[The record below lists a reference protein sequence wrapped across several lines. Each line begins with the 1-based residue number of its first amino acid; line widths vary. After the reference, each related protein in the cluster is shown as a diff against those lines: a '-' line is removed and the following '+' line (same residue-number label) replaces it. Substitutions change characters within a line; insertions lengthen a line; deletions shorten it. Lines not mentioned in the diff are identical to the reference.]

1 MKKAKRIYC
10 IEGYWDYGK
19 REVEP
24 TVEPIL
30 ALLQQWGQWNYMRR
44 DCVTLPEF
52 QFYLKNEWSR
62 CQAGSILYIA
72 SHAYPTGFTLSENEH
87 VELNQ
92 LAAWL
97 EGIEGRA
104 DNCLVHFGGCE
115 IMSAGEG
122 EIRKFMERTWAMG
135 VSGYRVEGDWANLDR
150 PTLALELM
158 LFSAIAEEGID
169 LANGKQYGK
178 LVRIRESLQQR
189 FADCEFEL
197 YHRLEE
203 QGG

>member
-1 MKKAKRIYC
+1 MKKTKRIYC
-10 IEGYWDYGK
+10 IEGHWNYGK

-24 TVEPIL
+24 TVEPML
-30 ALLQQWGQWNYMRR
+30 ALLQQWDQWDYMRR

-62 CQAGSILYIA
+62 CTAGSILYIA
-72 SHAYPTGFTLSENEH
+72 SHAYETGFTLSEDEH

-97 EGIEGRA
+97 EGIDGRA
-104 DNCLVHFGGCE
+104 DNCLVHFGGCD
-115 IMSAGEG
+115 IMSAGER

-135 VSGYRVEGDWANLDR
+135 VSGYRVEGDWVNLDR
-150 PTLALELM
+150 PTLALDLM
-158 LFSAIAEEGID
+158 LFSAIAEEGTD

-178 LVRIRESLQQR
+178 LVRIKESLQKR

-197 YHRLEE
+197 YHRLER